1 MDILFKFIGFFIVGP
16 SIFIAFEIPGTNK
29 DYQTYGI
36 LGCVLL
42 AISGFAVATI
52 TEESIGSEG
61 FGFSVCFTLI
71 MLALGISSLLYWNK
85 RKHL

>member
-1 MDILFKFIGFFIVGP
+1 MDILFKFIGFAIVAS
-16 SIFIAFEIPGTNK
+16 SIFIAFEIPGTHK

-36 LGCVLL
+36 LGCALL

-61 FGFSVCFTLI
+61 FVFSICFTLI
-71 MLALGISSLLYWNK
+71 MLALGISSLLYWSNK
-85 RKHL
+85 MHL